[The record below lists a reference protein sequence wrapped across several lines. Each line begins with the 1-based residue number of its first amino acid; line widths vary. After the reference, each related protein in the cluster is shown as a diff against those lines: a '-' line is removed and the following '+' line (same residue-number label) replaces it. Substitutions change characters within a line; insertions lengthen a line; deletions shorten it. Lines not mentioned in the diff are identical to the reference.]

1 VLREV
6 PARLLLVGDGPDRVK
21 AELLCREQGICGS
34 ITFLGS
40 LPLNEEVLVGADL
53 FLLPSESESFGLA
66 ALEAMACHV
75 PVIASDVG
83 GLPEVVAHGETGYL
97 FPVGDVDSMA
107 EAAIRI
113 LQDDE
118 LRARLGRAARKRS
131 VEHFDQDRVV
141 ARYRE
146 IYDRVVAGVGE
157 PVAG

>member
-1 VLREV
+1 
-6 PARLLLVGDGPDRVK
+6 VK
-21 AELLCREQGICGS
+21 AELKCREQGTCGA

-40 LPLNEEVLVGADL
+40 LPLIEEVLVGADL
-53 FLLPSESESFGLA
+53 FLLPSASESFGLS

-75 PVIASDVG
+75 PVIATAVG
-83 GLPEVVAHGETGYL
+83 GLPEVVADGETGYL

-107 EAAIRI
+107 EAAIR
-113 LQDDE
+113 LLSDDE
-118 LRARLGRAARKRS
+118 LRTRFGRAARRRA